1 MEFEQIAD
9 GLITQTVYEQALAA
23 LGNGTP
29 TREQIVAF
37 AAQVFRN
44 QERDRVAGHALDAL
58 EKLRPLAAAAQADEL
73 DDIIGAFCA
82 LFGMTYPEAAL

>member
-58 EKLRPLAAAAQADEL
+58 EKLRPLAAAAQAEPL
-73 DDIIGAFCA
+73 EA
-82 LFGMTYPEAAL
+82 LIQSFRLIFGFESEGSE